1 MSPIK
6 AIKISYQLLNYLIS
20 NTGSFNI
27 SPMDSLVSPHVPA
40 RREDHE
46 EDNHDAEEDEGDGAE
61 RDLLKVIVGQCFRHR

>member
-40 RREDHE
+40 WREDHE
-46 EDNHDAEEDEGDGAE
+46 EDNHDVEEDERDGAE
-61 RDLLKVIVGQCFRHR
+61 RDLLQVIVGQCFRHR